1 VIRRLAR
8 DRVAFW
14 GGLTFL
20 VLVAACLAVPSLFGH
35 DPYAVDF
42 SQRLQGPS
50 LAHPLG
56 TDYFG
61 RDLAVRLALGGR
73 ASLLV
78 AFGAAALVLVV
89 GFTYG
94 SVAAL
99 AGGRVELALLRLL
112 DGLLALPR
120 LPILIMILVVVGL
133 NGSLWTLVP
142 ALAVANWMI
151 TARLVR
157 GEVASVLR
165 TDFVR
170 AARAL
175 GAGRRQILWRH
186 LLPNS
191 LGVLIVAIFLELPAM
206 ILGEAFVSVLGLGPG
221 PPAATWG
228 TLAQDAIEQGRL
240 YELVLPSAAIAAFA
254 VSANLVAD
262 GLHAALDPRQR

>member
-1 VIRRLAR
+1 VIRSLAR
-8 DRVAFW
+8 NRVAFV
-14 GGLTFL
+14 GAVAFALL
-20 VLVAACLAVPSLFGH
+20 VLACLLVPTLFGH
-35 DPYAVDF
+35 DPYAVAF
-42 SQRLQGPS
+42 EQKQQGPS
-50 LAHPLG
+50 LSHPLG
-56 TDYFG
+56 TDFFG

-78 AFGAAALVLVV
+78 AFGAAALVLVI

-99 AGGRVELALLRLL
+99 AGGRTEVALLRVL

-120 LPILIMILVVVGL
+120 LPILIVLLLVVGL

-157 GEVASVLR
+157 GEVATLLR

-170 AARAL
+170 AARGL
-175 GAGRRQILWRH
+175 GAGRRQILFRH

-191 LGVLIVAIFLELPAM
+191 LGVLIVAVFLELPAM

-228 TLAQDAIEQGRL
+228 TLAQDAILQGRL
-240 YELVLPSAAIAAFA
+240 YELVLPSAAIAVFA
-254 VSANLVAD
+254 VSENLVAD
-262 GLHAALDPRQR
+262 ALHQALYPRQS